1 MNLLKEAR
9 HLKDLERLRGGMM
22 ADEKRLTTDD
32 RVPPEVKGLIQRRL
46 DEHFGPDGGSSIEV
60 FVSRRDNPD
69 EIYEVRVR
77 TPEMEAS
84 HDFQQG
90 DIEEGRFDLWL
101 EQQGEHLP
109 HACWCGHEPAGHD
122 LPRCGPCE
130 NL

>member
-1 MNLLKEAR
+1 
-9 HLKDLERLRGGMM
+9 M

-32 RVPPEVKGLIQRRL
+32 RVPAEVRELIQRRL
-46 DEHFGPDGGSSIEV
+46 DDHIGAPTGSSIEV

-69 EIYEVRVR
+69 EIYKVRVR

-84 HDFQQG
+84 HDFQPG
-90 DIEEGRFDLWL
+90 DIEAGRFDLWL

-109 HACWCGHEPAGHD
+109 HHCWCGHEPHEHD
-122 LPRCGPCE
+122 LPRCSPCE